1 MRLPWLV
8 TGGGR
13 FSAVAL
19 VVVTGQASLVRV
31 VGHTGPGAVGG
42 GLVFLLVS
50 GLMVGELG

>member
-1 MRLPWLV
+1 
-8 TGGGR
+8 
-13 FSAVAL
+13 VAL